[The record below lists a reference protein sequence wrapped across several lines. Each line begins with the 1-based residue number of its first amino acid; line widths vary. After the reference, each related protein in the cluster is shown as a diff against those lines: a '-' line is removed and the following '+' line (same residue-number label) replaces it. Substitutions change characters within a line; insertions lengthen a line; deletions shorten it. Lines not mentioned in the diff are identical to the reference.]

1 LSGWL
6 PGEWRQS
13 PRSSTSFF
21 TTAIALFTLASAGC
35 AAAVD
40 LPMLTATRALQG
52 VGGAMMMVP
61 VGRLMVLRTTPKT
74 DLVRAIAYLTG
85 LRSSHP

>member
-1 LSGWL
+1 
-6 PGEWRQS
+6 
-13 PRSSTSFF
+13 
-21 TTAIALFTLASAGC
+21 
-35 AAAVD
+35 
-40 LPMLTATRALQG
+40 
-52 VGGAMMMVP
+52 MMMVP